1 MIMCQSNPRKQ
12 YPNPH
17 TQPLDLVWTWPTIS
31 QVLALPHSSCLPA
44 WFGSLFSWQHSL
56 STQPSRYVLHTLCL
70 QGMCCT
76 HCLQGA
82 FLLLSQV
89 WEFLRPGAPLVTDIT
104 FIILTIVYNLM
115 AHTVVVSSIVTFN
128 FFPVP
133 AAVLSVEQVSR
144 YPQSSLSE
152 TSVCPVCPV
161 CLSFQ

>member
-1 MIMCQSNPRKQ
+1 MAYYFSGFGPAPQQLLAC
-12 YPNPH
+12 
-17 TQPLDLVWTWPTIS
+17 LVWLPL
-31 QVLALPHSSCLPA
+31 QLAALIVYPA
-44 WFGSLFSWQHSL
+44 FKVCAAHTVS
-56 STQPSRYVLHTLCL
+56 PRYVLHALCL

-144 YPQSSLSE
+144 YPQSSRQ
-152 TSVCPVCPV
+152 SV
-161 CLSFQ
+161 

>member
-1 MIMCQSNPRKQ
+1 MAYYFSGFGPAPQQLLAC
-12 YPNPH
+12 
-17 TQPLDLVWTWPTIS
+17 LVWLPL
-31 QVLALPHSSCLPA
+31 QLAALIVYPA
-44 WFGSLFSWQHSL
+44 FKVCAAHTVS
-56 STQPSRYVLHTLCL
+56 PRYVLHAL
-70 QGMCCT
+70 
-76 HCLQGA
+76 CLQGA

-144 YPQSSLSE
+144 CPQSSRQ
-152 TSVCPVCPV
+152 SV
-161 CLSFQ
+161 

>member
-1 MIMCQSNPRKQ
+1 MAYYFSGFGPAPQQLLAC
-12 YPNPH
+12 
-17 TQPLDLVWTWPTIS
+17 LVWLPL
-31 QVLALPHSSCLPA
+31 QLAALIVYPA
-44 WFGSLFSWQHSL
+44 FKVCAAHTVS
-56 STQPSRYVLHTLCL
+56 PRYVLHAL
-70 QGMCCT
+70 
-76 HCLQGA
+76 CLQGA

>member
-1 MIMCQSNPRKQ
+1 MAYYFSGFGPAPQQLLAC
-12 YPNPH
+12 
-17 TQPLDLVWTWPTIS
+17 LVWLPL
-31 QVLALPHSSCLPA
+31 QLAALIVYPA
-44 WFGSLFSWQHSL
+44 FKVCAARTVS
-56 STQPSRYVLHTLCL
+56 PRYVLHAL
-70 QGMCCT
+70 
-76 HCLQGA
+76 CLQGA

-144 YPQSSLSE
+144 CPQSSRQ
-152 TSVCPVCPV
+152 SV
-161 CLSFQ
+161 